1 MTDIPQKQHPKN
13 IPEFLQL
20 EMSANRKKVQLI
32 VFYFCHVSLRFR

>member
-32 VFYFCHVSLRFR
+32 VFYFVSLRFR